1 MIDNYLLEELVAF
14 AKEGTLAKASEKLGL
29 SQPAITRGTKKIESE
44 LGIKIFDRTPNK
56 ITLNKTGEYAAE
68 RAEYV
73 LKINRNY
80 ITEVKNFDNSNKEI
94 TMASIAPGPVML
106 ISSLKQ
112 KNLKINDTLIKKEDL
127 DKLLLQNQY
136 TCIISNEPINNPKI
150 ESDYLGMETLTVHLN
165 EFSNLASKPSVTF
178 KELKGLSFLVLSDI
192 GIWKDII
199 QKEIPEAKFLYQNQL
214 ESFNEIKNYSVFP
227 FFTTNISQLNQ
238 ISNKYVNRDRTAV
251 KISDPAAT
259 QSFYANYLKINKK
272 RLEPVIEEWQ
282 DAREKVDEI

>member
-29 SQPAITRGTKKIESE
+29 SQPAITRGTQKIENE

-73 LKINRNY
+73 LKVNQDY

-94 TMASIAPGPVML
+94 TIASIAPGPVML
-106 ISSLKQ
+106 INSLKQ
-112 KNLKINDTLIKKEDL
+112 ENLKVNDNLIKQENL
-127 DKLLLQNQY
+127 DELLLQNQY
-136 TCIISNEPINNPKI
+136 TCIISNEPIDNPKI
-150 ESDYLGMETLTVHLN
+150 ESDYLGMEALTVHLN
-165 EFSNLASKPSVTF
+165 EFSNLASKSSVTF
-178 KELKGLSFLVLSDI
+178 NELRGLSFLVLSDI

-227 FFTTNISQLNQ
+227 FFTTNISKLNP
-238 ISNKYVNRDRTAV
+238 IADKEVTRDRV
-251 KISDPAAT
+251 PVRISDPTAT
-259 QSFYANYLKINKK
+259 QSFYANYLKTNKK

-282 DAREKVDEI
+282 DAWEKVD

>member
-56 ITLNKTGEYAAE
+56 ITLNQTGEYAAK

-73 LKINRNY
+73 LKVNQNY

-94 TMASIAPGPVML
+94 TIASIAPGPVIL
-106 ISSLKQ
+106 INSIKQ
-112 KNLKINDTLIKKEDL
+112 ENLKFNNNLIKKENL
-127 DKLLLQNQY
+127 DNLLLQNQY
-136 TCIISNEPINNPKI
+136 TCIISNDSIDNPKI
-150 ESDYLGMETLTVHLN
+150 ESAYLGMENLTVHLN
-165 EFSNLASKPSVTF
+165 EFSNLASRSSVTF
-178 KELKGLSFLVLSDI
+178 QELKGLSFLVLSDI

-227 FFTTNISQLNQ
+227 FFTTNISKLNP
-238 ISNKYVNRDRTAV
+238 IMNKEVTRDRVAI
-251 KISDPAAT
+251 KISDSTAT
-259 QSFYANYLKINKK
+259 QSFYANYLKTNKK

-282 DAREKVDEI
+282 DAWEKVD